1 LVAGRLVLACLS
13 VFWFFVLFVGAA
25 NPGYSQT
32 RDYVS
37 TLAARGVDYGWL
49 GVLAICAVALAM
61 IATATLLRAL
71 SRLAAVLTG
80 IAGIGFLVVAFT
92 RLSCPNGPAGCG
104 LGGRFEVSGFREITH
119 SAATTLSAVLLVAA
133 MAWSGVELHRRGNPR
148 AGGASLGAAAGT
160 AVAFLA
166 TGGSSPG
173 WIERLGI
180 LVATAWMAVVA
191 VASLLPRPAE

>member
-1 LVAGRLVLACLS
+1 MWAGRVVLGCLAAFWCLVLL
-13 VFWFFVLFVGAA
+13 VGAA
-25 NPGYSQT
+25 NPGYSQS

-37 TLAARGVDYGWL
+37 TLAARGADYGWL
-49 GVLAICAVALAM
+49 GVLAICAAALAI

-71 SRLAAVLTG
+71 SRPAAVLTG
-80 IAGIGFLVVAFT
+80 VAGIGFLVVAFT

-104 LGGRFEVSGFREITH
+104 LGGRFDVSGFREITH
-119 SAATTLSAVLLVAA
+119 SAAITVSAVLLVAA
-133 MAWSGVELHRRGNPR
+133 MAWSGGELHRRGSTR
-148 AGGASLGAAAGT
+148 AGVASLGAAAGT

-180 LVATAWMAVVA
+180 LVATGWMAVVA

>member
-1 LVAGRLVLACLS
+1 MWAGRVVLGCLAVLWCLVLL
-13 VFWFFVLFVGAA
+13 VGAA

-37 TLAARGVDYGWL
+37 TLAARGADYGWL
-49 GVLAICAVALAM
+49 GVLAICAAALAI
-61 IATATLLRAL
+61 IATAALLRSL

-80 IAGIGFLVVAFT
+80 IAGFGFLVVAFT

-104 LGGRFEVSGFREITH
+104 LGGRFEVSGFREVTH

-133 MAWSGVELHRRGNPR
+133 MAWSGVELHRRGNAR
-148 AGGASLGAAAGT
+148 AGVASLGAAAAT

-180 LVATAWMAVVA
+180 LVATGWMAVVA
-191 VASLLPRPAE
+191 VASLLPRPSE

>member
-1 LVAGRLVLACLS
+1 MWAGRVVLGCLA
-13 VFWFFVLFVGAA
+13 VFWCLALLVGAA
-25 NPGYSQT
+25 NSGYSQT

-37 TLAARGVDYGWL
+37 TLASRGADYGWL
-49 GVLAICAVALAM
+49 GMLAICAAAFAI

-71 SRLAAVLTG
+71 SRVAAVLTG

-119 SAATTLSAVLLVAA
+119 SAATTWSAVLLVAA
-133 MAWSGVELHRRGNPR
+133 MAWSGVELHRRGRMR
-148 AGGASLGAAAGT
+148 AGVASVGAAAAT
-160 AVAFLA
+160 AIAFLA

-180 LVATAWMAVVA
+180 LVATGWMAVVA
-191 VASLLPRPAE
+191 VASLLPRPTE